1 MRIIALAWGVLA
13 VAGMVLSVVAIG
25 RLPFADLMDAL
36 KIVLVLVICTGGFL
50 SLWFVMRE
58 RWPDIREWRVGY
70 RISLGWYLTV
80 FVPVFGFGVIMAA
93 IGEAV
98 RQPVVGPFRLGILS
112 TVSLVTLSAFW
123 AFRPNLNLGRGL
135 LRLIVIVATVT
146 CLTALILLRHDL
158 GAVAWCVGAIG
169 SLALCIATLWQL
181 RSTPST

>member
-25 RLPFADLMDAL
+25 DLMDAL

-58 RWPDIREWRVGY
+58 RWPDIREWRMGY

-98 RQPVVGPFRLGILS
+98 RQPVVG
-112 TVSLVTLSAFW
+112 
-123 AFRPNLNLGRGL
+123 
-135 LRLIVIVATVT
+135 
-146 CLTALILLRHDL
+146 L
-158 GAVAWCVGAIG
+158 GAR
-169 SLALCIATLWQL
+169 Q
-181 RSTPST
+181 